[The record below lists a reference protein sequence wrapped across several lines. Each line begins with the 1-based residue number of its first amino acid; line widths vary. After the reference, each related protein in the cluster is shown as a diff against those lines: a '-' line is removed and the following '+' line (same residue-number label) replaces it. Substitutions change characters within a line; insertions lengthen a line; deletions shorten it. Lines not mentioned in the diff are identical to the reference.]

1 MKTIKK
7 ISVFLLIAIAFNMAN
22 AQSKNDDKSSK
33 IEAVKT
39 KVNSKHYTFNATYAL
54 PLRGGSRQLTY
65 EYDLRVTPDS
75 LIAFLPYFGRVYYD
89 APYGGADG
97 GIKFTSTKF
106 SYDVVSE
113 KHGGW
118 EITLQPADAKNLNRM
133 VLDISADGYASLAVT
148 SANRDF
154 ISFNG
159 YLK

>member
-1 MKTIKK
+1 MKALKN
-7 ISVFLLIAIAFNMAN
+7 ISVWLFIVAAFNVVN
-22 AQSKNDDKSSK
+22 AQSKTDSKSSK
-33 IEAVKT
+33 TEAVKT
-39 KVNSKHYTFNATYAL
+39 KVTSKHYTFIATYAL
-54 PLRGGSRQLTY
+54 PLRGGAKQLTS

-89 APYGGADG
+89 APYGATDG
-97 GIKFTSTKF
+97 GIKFTSTRF
-106 SYDVVSE
+106 SYNVTSE

-118 EITLQPADAKNLNRM
+118 EITIKPTDAKNVNSM